1 MFVCLL
7 LFFYKIALLF
17 NIFKLRHI
25 CVFSTKN
32 IMKSNNNLVL
42 LGMMGSGKSTI
53 GLSLSK
59 RLNTNFFDI
68 DKIIEREQNM
78 KVNEIFEKKGEKF
91 FRSLEEK
98 ITLSVLKSKNS
109 IISLGGGSWL
119 NEKIRKETNI
129 NNNVS
134 FWLNWDTS
142 IILERIKKNN
152 KRPLIKNLND
162 SEIVKLILKRSKIYA
177 KANYEIDCNRLT
189 KDKIIKKILNIYE
202 RN

>member
-1 MFVCLL
+1 
-7 LFFYKIALLF
+7 
-17 NIFKLRHI
+17 
-25 CVFSTKN
+25 
-32 IMKSNNNLVL
+32 MKSNNNLVL

-53 GLSLSK
+53 GLLLSK

-68 DKIIEREQNM
+68 DKIIEREHNM

-98 ITLSVLKSKNS
+98 ITLSALKSKNS

-162 SEIVKLILKRSKIYA
+162 SEIIKLILKRSKIYA
-177 KANYEIDCNRLT
+177 KANYKIDCNRLT

-202 RN
+202 RY

>member
-1 MFVCLL
+1 
-7 LFFYKIALLF
+7 
-17 NIFKLRHI
+17 
-25 CVFSTKN
+25 
-32 IMKSNNNLVL
+32 MKSNNNLVL

-98 ITLSVLKSKNS
+98 ITLNVLKSKNS

>member
-1 MFVCLL
+1 
-7 LFFYKIALLF
+7 
-17 NIFKLRHI
+17 
-25 CVFSTKN
+25 
-32 IMKSNNNLVL
+32 MKSNNNLVL

-59 RLNTNFFDI
+59 KLNANFFDI
-68 DKIIEREQNM
+68 DKIIELQQNM
-78 KVNEIFEKKGEKF
+78 KINEIFEKKGEKF

-98 ITLSVLKSKNS
+98 TSLNVLKSKNS
-109 IISLGGGSWL
+109 VISLGGGSWL

-134 FWLNWDTS
+134 FWLNWDTR
-142 IILERIKKNN
+142 IILERIKKSN

-162 SEIVKLILKRSKIYA
+162 SEIIKLILKRSKIYA
-177 KANYEIDCNRLT
+177 KANYEIDCNKLT
-189 KDKIIKKILNIYE
+189 KDKIIKKIISIYE

>member
-1 MFVCLL
+1 
-7 LFFYKIALLF
+7 
-17 NIFKLRHI
+17 
-25 CVFSTKN
+25 
-32 IMKSNNNLVL
+32 MKSNNNLVL

-53 GLSLSK
+53 GLLLSK

-98 ITLSVLKSKNS
+98 ITLSALKSKNS

-142 IILERIKKNN
+142 IILKRIKKNS

-162 SEIVKLILKRSKIYA
+162 SEIVELILKRSKIYA
-177 KANYEIDCNRLT
+177 KANYKIDCNRLT

>member
-1 MFVCLL
+1 
-7 LFFYKIALLF
+7 
-17 NIFKLRHI
+17 
-25 CVFSTKN
+25 
-32 IMKSNNNLVL
+32 MKSNNNLVL

-68 DKIIEREQNM
+68 DKIIEREHNM
-78 KVNEIFEKKGEKF
+78 KINEIFEKKGEKF

-98 ITLSVLKSKNS
+98 ITLNVLKSKNS

-202 RN
+202 RY

>member
-1 MFVCLL
+1 
-7 LFFYKIALLF
+7 
-17 NIFKLRHI
+17 
-25 CVFSTKN
+25 
-32 IMKSNNNLVL
+32 MKSNNNLVL

-53 GLSLSK
+53 GLLLSK

-68 DKIIEREQNM
+68 DKIIEREHNM
-78 KVNEIFEKKGEKF
+78 KINEIFEKKGEKF

-177 KANYEIDCNRLT
+177 KANYKIDCNRLT

-202 RN
+202 RY

>member
-1 MFVCLL
+1 
-7 LFFYKIALLF
+7 
-17 NIFKLRHI
+17 
-25 CVFSTKN
+25 
-32 IMKSNNNLVL
+32 MKSNNNLVL

-68 DKIIEREQNM
+68 DKIIESEQNM

-177 KANYEIDCNRLT
+177 KANYKIDCNRLT

>member
-1 MFVCLL
+1 
-7 LFFYKIALLF
+7 
-17 NIFKLRHI
+17 
-25 CVFSTKN
+25 
-32 IMKSNNNLVL
+32 MKSNNNLVL

-68 DKIIEREQNM
+68 DKIIEREHNM

-177 KANYEIDCNRLT
+177 KANYEINCNRLT

>member
-1 MFVCLL
+1 
-7 LFFYKIALLF
+7 
-17 NIFKLRHI
+17 
-25 CVFSTKN
+25 
-32 IMKSNNNLVL
+32 MKSNNNLVL

-98 ITLSVLKSKNS
+98 ITLNVLKSKNS

-162 SEIVKLILKRSKIYA
+162 TEIVKLILKRSKIYA
-177 KANYEIDCNRLT
+177 KANYKIDCNRLT

-202 RN
+202 RY

>member
-1 MFVCLL
+1 
-7 LFFYKIALLF
+7 
-17 NIFKLRHI
+17 
-25 CVFSTKN
+25 
-32 IMKSNNNLVL
+32 MKSNNNLVL

-68 DKIIEREQNM
+68 DKIIEREHNM

-142 IILERIKKNN
+142 VILERIKKNN

>member
-1 MFVCLL
+1 
-7 LFFYKIALLF
+7 
-17 NIFKLRHI
+17 
-25 CVFSTKN
+25 
-32 IMKSNNNLVL
+32 MKSNNNLVL

-98 ITLSVLKSKNS
+98 ITLNVLKSKNS

-162 SEIVKLILKRSKIYA
+162 TEIVKLILKRSKIYA
-177 KANYEIDCNRLT
+177 KANYKIDCNRLT

>member
-1 MFVCLL
+1 
-7 LFFYKIALLF
+7 
-17 NIFKLRHI
+17 
-25 CVFSTKN
+25 
-32 IMKSNNNLVL
+32 MKSNNNLVL

-59 RLNTNFFDI
+59 KLNTNFFDI

-98 ITLSVLKSKNS
+98 ITLNVLKSKNS

-119 NEKIRKETNI
+119 NEKIRKETNT

-162 SEIVKLILKRSKIYA
+162 TEIVKLILKRSKIYA
-177 KANYEIDCNRLT
+177 KANYKIDCNRLT

>member
-1 MFVCLL
+1 
-7 LFFYKIALLF
+7 
-17 NIFKLRHI
+17 
-25 CVFSTKN
+25 
-32 IMKSNNNLVL
+32 MKSNNNLVL

-78 KVNEIFEKKGEKF
+78 RVNEIFEKRGEKF

-98 ITLSVLKSKNS
+98 ITLNVLKSKNS

>member
-1 MFVCLL
+1 
-7 LFFYKIALLF
+7 
-17 NIFKLRHI
+17 
-25 CVFSTKN
+25 
-32 IMKSNNNLVL
+32 MKSNNNLVL

-78 KVNEIFEKKGEKF
+78 RVNEIFEKKGERF

-98 ITLSVLKSKNS
+98 ITLNVLKSKNS

-177 KANYEIDCNRLT
+177 KANYEINCNRLT

>member
-1 MFVCLL
+1 M
-7 LFFYKIALLF
+7 
-17 NIFKLRHI
+17 
-25 CVFSTKN
+25 
-32 IMKSNNNLVL
+32 
-42 LGMMGSGKSTI
+42 
-53 GLSLSK
+53 LSK

-68 DKIIEREQNM
+68 DKIIELEQNM

-119 NEKIRKETNI
+119 NEKIRKETNM

-177 KANYEIDCNRLT
+177 KANYKIDL
-189 KDKIIKKILNIYE
+189 II
-202 RN
+202 

>member
-1 MFVCLL
+1 
-7 LFFYKIALLF
+7 
-17 NIFKLRHI
+17 
-25 CVFSTKN
+25 
-32 IMKSNNNLVL
+32 MKSNNNLVL

-68 DKIIEREQNM
+68 DKIIEREHNM
-78 KVNEIFEKKGEKF
+78 KVNEIFEKKVEKF

-162 SEIVKLILKRSKIYA
+162 SEIVKLILKRSKIYD
-177 KANYEIDCNRLT
+177 KANYKIDCNRLT

>member
-1 MFVCLL
+1 
-7 LFFYKIALLF
+7 
-17 NIFKLRHI
+17 
-25 CVFSTKN
+25 
-32 IMKSNNNLVL
+32 MKSNNNLVL

-53 GLSLSK
+53 GLLLSK

-68 DKIIEREQNM
+68 DKIIELEQNM

>member
-1 MFVCLL
+1 
-7 LFFYKIALLF
+7 
-17 NIFKLRHI
+17 
-25 CVFSTKN
+25 
-32 IMKSNNNLVL
+32 MKSNNNLVL

-53 GLSLSK
+53 GLLLSK

-68 DKIIEREQNM
+68 DKIIEREHNM

-177 KANYEIDCNRLT
+177 KANYKIDCNRLT

-202 RN
+202 RY

>member
-1 MFVCLL
+1 
-7 LFFYKIALLF
+7 
-17 NIFKLRHI
+17 
-25 CVFSTKN
+25 
-32 IMKSNNNLVL
+32 MKSNNNLVL

-98 ITLSVLKSKNS
+98 ITLNVLKSKNS

-119 NEKIRKETNI
+119 NEKIRKETNT

-142 IILERIKKNN
+142 IILERIKKHN

-177 KANYEIDCNRLT
+177 KANYEINCNRLT
-189 KDKIIKKILNIYE
+189 KYKIIKKILNIYE

>member
-1 MFVCLL
+1 
-7 LFFYKIALLF
+7 
-17 NIFKLRHI
+17 
-25 CVFSTKN
+25 
-32 IMKSNNNLVL
+32 MKSNNNLVL

-53 GLSLSK
+53 GLLLSK

-68 DKIIEREQNM
+68 DKIIELEQNM

-177 KANYEIDCNRLT
+177 KANYEINCNRLT

>member
-1 MFVCLL
+1 
-7 LFFYKIALLF
+7 
-17 NIFKLRHI
+17 
-25 CVFSTKN
+25 
-32 IMKSNNNLVL
+32 MKSNNNLVL

-53 GLSLSK
+53 GLLLSK

-177 KANYEIDCNRLT
+177 KANYKIDCNRLT
-189 KDKIIKKILNIYE
+189 RDKIIKKILNIYE

>member
-1 MFVCLL
+1 
-7 LFFYKIALLF
+7 
-17 NIFKLRHI
+17 
-25 CVFSTKN
+25 
-32 IMKSNNNLVL
+32 MKSNNNLVL

-59 RLNTNFFDI
+59 KLNTNFFDI
-68 DKIIEREQNM
+68 DKIIEREENM
-78 KVNEIFEKKGEKF
+78 KVNEIFEKIGEKF
-91 FRSLEEK
+91 FISLEEK

-109 IISLGGGSWL
+109 FISLGGGSWL

-177 KANYEIDCNRLT
+177 KANYKIDCNRLT

>member
-1 MFVCLL
+1 
-7 LFFYKIALLF
+7 
-17 NIFKLRHI
+17 
-25 CVFSTKN
+25 
-32 IMKSNNNLVL
+32 MKSNNNLVL

-78 KVNEIFEKKGEKF
+78 RVNEIFEKRGEKF

-98 ITLSVLKSKNS
+98 ITLSALKSKNS

>member
-1 MFVCLL
+1 
-7 LFFYKIALLF
+7 
-17 NIFKLRHI
+17 
-25 CVFSTKN
+25 
-32 IMKSNNNLVL
+32 MKSNNNLVL

-78 KVNEIFEKKGEKF
+78 RVNEIFEKKGEKF

-98 ITLSVLKSKNS
+98 ITLNVLKSKNS

-177 KANYEIDCNRLT
+177 KANYKIDCNRLT

>member
-1 MFVCLL
+1 
-7 LFFYKIALLF
+7 
-17 NIFKLRHI
+17 
-25 CVFSTKN
+25 
-32 IMKSNNNLVL
+32 MKSNNNLVL

-91 FRSLEEK
+91 IRSLEEK

-177 KANYEIDCNRLT
+177 KANYKIDCNRLT

>member
-1 MFVCLL
+1 
-7 LFFYKIALLF
+7 
-17 NIFKLRHI
+17 
-25 CVFSTKN
+25 
-32 IMKSNNNLVL
+32 MKSNNNLVL

-91 FRSLEEK
+91 IRSLEEK

-177 KANYEIDCNRLT
+177 KANYEINCNRLT

>member
-1 MFVCLL
+1 
-7 LFFYKIALLF
+7 
-17 NIFKLRHI
+17 
-25 CVFSTKN
+25 
-32 IMKSNNNLVL
+32 MKSNNNLVL

-59 RLNTNFFDI
+59 KLNTNFFDI

-177 KANYEIDCNRLT
+177 KANYKIDCNRLT

>member
-1 MFVCLL
+1 
-7 LFFYKIALLF
+7 
-17 NIFKLRHI
+17 
-25 CVFSTKN
+25 
-32 IMKSNNNLVL
+32 MKSNNNLVL

-162 SEIVKLILKRSKIYA
+162 SEIIKLILKRSKIYA
-177 KANYEIDCNRLT
+177 KANYKIDCNRLT

>member
-1 MFVCLL
+1 
-7 LFFYKIALLF
+7 
-17 NIFKLRHI
+17 
-25 CVFSTKN
+25 
-32 IMKSNNNLVL
+32 MKSNNNLVL

-68 DKIIEREQNM
+68 DKIIESEQNM

-119 NEKIRKETNI
+119 NEKIRKETNM

-177 KANYEIDCNRLT
+177 KANYKIDCNRLT

>member
-1 MFVCLL
+1 
-7 LFFYKIALLF
+7 
-17 NIFKLRHI
+17 
-25 CVFSTKN
+25 
-32 IMKSNNNLVL
+32 MKSNNNLVL

-68 DKIIEREQNM
+68 DKIIELEQNM

-142 IILERIKKNN
+142 VILERIKKNN

>member
-1 MFVCLL
+1 
-7 LFFYKIALLF
+7 
-17 NIFKLRHI
+17 
-25 CVFSTKN
+25 
-32 IMKSNNNLVL
+32 MKSNNNLVL

-59 RLNTNFFDI
+59 KLNTNFFDI

-98 ITLSVLKSKNS
+98 ITLNVLKSKNS

>member
-1 MFVCLL
+1 
-7 LFFYKIALLF
+7 
-17 NIFKLRHI
+17 
-25 CVFSTKN
+25 
-32 IMKSNNNLVL
+32 MKSNNNLVL

-68 DKIIEREQNM
+68 DKIIESEQNM

-177 KANYEIDCNRLT
+177 KANYEINCNRLT

>member
-1 MFVCLL
+1 
-7 LFFYKIALLF
+7 
-17 NIFKLRHI
+17 
-25 CVFSTKN
+25 
-32 IMKSNNNLVL
+32 MKSNNNLVL

-98 ITLSVLKSKNS
+98 ITLNVLKSKNS

-134 FWLNWDTS
+134 FWLNWDTNV
-142 IILERIKKNN
+142 ILERIKKNN

-177 KANYEIDCNRLT
+177 KANYKIDCNRLT

>member
-1 MFVCLL
+1 
-7 LFFYKIALLF
+7 
-17 NIFKLRHI
+17 
-25 CVFSTKN
+25 
-32 IMKSNNNLVL
+32 MKSNNNLVL

-68 DKIIEREQNM
+68 DKIIEREENM

-142 IILERIKKNN
+142 VILERIKKNN

>member
-1 MFVCLL
+1 
-7 LFFYKIALLF
+7 
-17 NIFKLRHI
+17 
-25 CVFSTKN
+25 
-32 IMKSNNNLVL
+32 MKSNNNLVL

-98 ITLSVLKSKNS
+98 ITLSALKSKNS

-177 KANYEIDCNRLT
+177 KANYEINCNRLT

>member
-1 MFVCLL
+1 
-7 LFFYKIALLF
+7 
-17 NIFKLRHI
+17 
-25 CVFSTKN
+25 
-32 IMKSNNNLVL
+32 MKSNNNLVL

-68 DKIIEREQNM
+68 DKIIEREHNM

-98 ITLSVLKSKNS
+98 ITLSALKSKNS